1 MTAPTIGLGLTRP
14 APLPARERA
23 SSIYFSSDILLPPD
37 CSIPRSRVERHII
50 RVFLQE
56 KSSEHG
62 CSELKFKQKSRN
74 HDSKKLLLRILP
86 SSIQTILSV
95 PESHR
100 FLRGCARGLYR
111 RSGIAPCPED
121 IFRFYCY
128 VLLLFML
135 LLQSRIV
142 KRKIFLRGWSYPISN
157 KAPA

>member
-1 MTAPTIGLGLTRP
+1 MRYFRNNDKSTLRSGAHVWAPCAHRNLWFRYAHFCP
-14 APLPARERA
+14 KK
-23 SSIYFSSDILLPPD
+23 
-37 CSIPRSRVERHII
+37 
-50 RVFLQE
+50 
-56 KSSEHG
+56 KSSERG
-62 CSELKFKQKSRN
+62 CSELKFKQKSRS

-128 VLLLFML
+128 VLLLSML

-142 KRKIFLRGWSYPISN
+142 KRKIFLRGGSFPISN
-157 KAPA
+157 KAPAWKTTKAWSTPRTKA